1 MKMEIFA
8 KFRKSCLRYTRRIP
22 SCKFF
27 VLTLEFMAAGGE
39 YEGKEDMDDGKCK
52 ECFLLGVGDVNL
64 PTYFPW

>member
-1 MKMEIFA
+1 M
-8 KFRKSCLRYTRRIP
+8 RYTRRIP
-22 SCKFF
+22 SSKFF